1 MSTDI
6 VVDTD
11 TDTDTVLDD
20 DMADGVEEENK
31 SGGLDSFG
39 GVDMLRQI
47 TMMIA
52 LAICLVVAVFVML
65 WAQEPEFRPLG
76 KMATEDM
83 ILVLDVLDKNKIGY
97 KIEGDVVK
105 VPEDEYQNIKLMLG
119 REGVSSS
126 VDDNDYLNQDG
137 GFGVSQRME
146 MARLKHSQELN
157 LARAIEELRSVS
169 RAKVI
174 LAIPKENVFARN
186 RSKPSATVV
195 INARRGGLGQE
206 EVDSIVDIVAS
217 AVQGLEPTRVTVTDS
232 NGRLL
237 NSGSQDGVSARA
249 RRESEL
255 VQQKESEYRN
265 KVESILMP
273 ILGPENFT
281 SQVDVSMDFT
291 AVEQTTKR
299 FNPDLPALRSEMT
312 VENNSN
318 SGIIGGIPGA
328 LSNQPPMESK
338 IPEDALN
345 GDGGEANKNVGAS
358 HKEATR
364 NFELD
369 TIISHTRQQ
378 IGVVRR
384 VSVSVAVD
392 YKSGPASEDGQ
403 ISRIPRTE
411 QEMANIRRLLEGAV
425 GFNTQRGD
433 AIEVVSVPFM
443 GQLIEEAPEVDVW
456 EQPWFWRAIKLAMG
470 AMVILMLILLVVRPM
485 LNKLIHPN
493 QTDMEDDPLFSDEL
507 AEIEDQYASDTL
519 GMLNSPDAQYSYN
532 DDGSIMVPNLRKD
545 DDMIKAIRALVA
557 NEPELSTQVI
567 KGWLQEDEQK

>member
-1 MSTDI
+1 MVVGTNST
-6 VVDTD
+6 
-11 TDTDTVLDD
+11 L
-20 DMADGVEEENK
+20 ASDGIAGGVQEENK
-31 SGGLDSFG
+31 SGGVGSFG
-39 GVDMLRQI
+39 GVDMLRQV
-47 TMMIA
+47 TMILA
-52 LAICLVVAVFVML
+52 LAICLALAVFVML
-65 WAQEPEFRPLG
+65 WAQEPEYRPLG
-76 KMATEDM
+76 KMSTQEM
-83 ILVLDVLDKNKIGY
+83 IQVLDVLDKNKIKY
-97 KIEGDVVK
+97 EIDVDVVK
-105 VPEDEYQNIKLMLG
+105 VPEDKYQDVKLMLS
-119 REGVSSS
+119 REGVDGAANSG
-126 VDDNDYLNQDG
+126 DYLSQDS

-146 MARLKHSQELN
+146 QARLKHSQELN
-157 LARAIEELRSVS
+157 LARAIEELRSVT

-195 INARRGGLGQE
+195 INARRGSLGQE

-237 NSGSQDGVSARA
+237 NSGSQDAVSARA
-249 RRESEL
+249 RREQEL

-291 AVEQTTKR
+291 SVEQTAKR

-312 VENNSN
+312 VVNNSN
-318 SGIIGGIPGA
+318 GATTGGIPGA
-328 LSNQPPMESK
+328 LSNQPPMEAN
-338 IPEDALN
+338 IPQEALN
-345 GDGGEANKNVGAS
+345 NQEGAESNSSSGSS

-369 TIISHTRQQ
+369 TTISHTRQQ

-392 YKSGPASEDGQ
+392 FKSGSAGEDGQ
-403 ISRIPRTE
+403 VNRVPRTE
-411 QEMANIRRLLEGAV
+411 QELSNIRRLLEGAV
-425 GFNTQRGD
+425 GFSNQRGD
-433 AIEVVSVPFM
+433 MIEVVTVPFM
-443 GQLIEEAPEVDVW
+443 DQLIEELPAPELW
-456 EQPWFWRAIKLAMG
+456 EQPWFWRAIKLVLG
-470 AMVILMLILLVVRPM
+470 GIVILVLILAVVRPM
-485 LNKLIHPN
+485 LKRLIYPDSVKLP
-493 QTDMEDDPLFSDEL
+493 EEPRFGDEL

-519 GMLNSPDAQYSYN
+519 GMLNRPEAEYSYA
-532 DDGSIMVPNLRKD
+532 DDGSILIPDLHKD

-557 NEPELSTQVI
+557 NEPELSTQVV
-567 KGWLQEDEQK
+567 KGWLQDNEQ

>member
-1 MSTDI
+1 MVVGTNSTLASDDI
-6 VVDTD
+6 
-11 TDTDTVLDD
+11 
-20 DMADGVEEENK
+20 AGGVQEENK
-31 SGGLDSFG
+31 SGGLGSFG
-39 GVDMLRQI
+39 GVDMLRQV
-47 TMMIA
+47 TMVLA
-52 LAICLVVAVFVML
+52 LAICLAVAVFVML

-83 ILVLDVLDKNKIGY
+83 IQVLDVLDKNKVAY

-105 VPEDEYQNIKLMLG
+105 VPEEKYQEVKLMLS
-119 REGVSSS
+119 REGVDSASSS
-126 VDDNDYLNQDG
+126 TDYLSQDS

-146 MARLKHSQELN
+146 QARLKHSQEQN
-157 LARAIEELRSVS
+157 LARAIEELRSVT

-195 INARRGGLGQE
+195 ISARRAGLGQE

-249 RRESEL
+249 RRELEL

-291 AVEQTTKR
+291 AVEQTAKR

-312 VENNSN
+312 VENSSN
-318 SGIIGGIPGA
+318 SGAIGGIPGA
-328 LSNQPPMESK
+328 LSNQPPMEANIPQNALEGEQSEASK
-338 IPEDALN
+338 NP
-345 GDGGEANKNVGAS
+345 GSS

-369 TIISHTRQQ
+369 TTISHTRQQ

-392 YKSGPASEDGQ
+392 FKPGPAGEDGQ
-403 ISRIPRTE
+403 VNRVPRTD

-425 GFNTQRGD
+425 GFSTQRGD
-433 AIEVVSVPFM
+433 VIEVVTVPFM
-443 GQLIEEAPEVDVW
+443 DQLIEEAPAPELW

-470 AMVILMLILLVVRPM
+470 GLVILALILFIVRPM
-485 LNKLIHPN
+485 LKKLIYPDSSN
-493 QTDMEDDPLFSDEL
+493 LPDEPKFGDEL

-519 GMLNSPDAQYSYN
+519 GMLNRPEAEYSYN
-532 DDGSIMVPNLRKD
+532 DDGSILIPDLHKD

-557 NEPELSTQVI
+557 NEPELSTQVV
-567 KGWLQEDEQK
+567 KGWLQDNEQ

>member
-1 MSTDI
+1 MVVGTNSTLASDDI
-6 VVDTD
+6 
-11 TDTDTVLDD
+11 
-20 DMADGVEEENK
+20 AGGVQEENK
-31 SGGLDSFG
+31 SGGLGSFG
-39 GVDMLRQI
+39 GVDMLRQV
-47 TMMIA
+47 TMVLA
-52 LAICLVVAVFVML
+52 LAICLAVAVFVML

-83 ILVLDVLDKNKIGY
+83 IQVLDVLDKNKVAY

-105 VPEDEYQNIKLMLG
+105 VPEEKYQEVKLMLS
-119 REGVSSS
+119 REGVDSASNS
-126 VDDNDYLNQDG
+126 TDYLSQDS

-146 MARLKHSQELN
+146 QARLKHSQELN
-157 LARAIEELRSVS
+157 LARAIEELRSVT

-195 INARRGGLGQE
+195 ISARRAGLGQE

-249 RRESEL
+249 RRELEL

-291 AVEQTTKR
+291 AVEQTAKR

-312 VENNSN
+312 VENSSN
-318 SGIIGGIPGA
+318 SGAIGGIPGA
-328 LSNQPPMESK
+328 LSNQPPMEAN
-338 IPEDALN
+338 IPQNAL
-345 GDGGEANKNVGAS
+345 DGEQSEANKTPGSS
-358 HKEATR
+358 HREATR

-369 TIISHTRQQ
+369 TTISHTRQQ

-392 YKSGPASEDGQ
+392 FKPGPAGEDGQ
-403 ISRIPRTE
+403 VNRVPRTD

-425 GFNTQRGD
+425 GFSTQRGD
-433 AIEVVSVPFM
+433 VIEVVTVPFM
-443 GQLIEEAPEVDVW
+443 DQLIDEAPAPELW

-470 AMVILMLILLVVRPM
+470 GLVILALILFIVRPM
-485 LNKLIHPN
+485 LKKLIYPDSSN
-493 QTDMEDDPLFSDEL
+493 LPDEPKFGDEL

-519 GMLNSPDAQYSYN
+519 GMLNRPDAEYSYN
-532 DDGSIMVPNLRKD
+532 DDGSILIPDLHKD

-557 NEPELSTQVI
+557 NEPELSTQVV
-567 KGWLQEDEQK
+567 KGWLQDNEQ

>member
-1 MSTDI
+1 MVVGTNST
-6 VVDTD
+6 
-11 TDTDTVLDD
+11 L
-20 DMADGVEEENK
+20 ASDGIAGGVQEENK
-31 SGGLDSFG
+31 SGGVGSFG
-39 GVDMLRQI
+39 GVDILRQV
-47 TMMIA
+47 TMILA
-52 LAICLVVAVFVML
+52 LAICLALAVFVML
-65 WAQEPEFRPLG
+65 WAQEPEYRPLG
-76 KMATEDM
+76 KMSTQEM
-83 ILVLDVLDKNKIGY
+83 IQVLDVLDKNKIKY
-97 KIEGDVVK
+97 EIDVDVVK
-105 VPEDEYQNIKLMLG
+105 VPEDKYQDVKLMLS
-119 REGVSSS
+119 REGVDGAASSG
-126 VDDNDYLNQDG
+126 DYLSQDS

-146 MARLKHSQELN
+146 QARLKHSQELN
-157 LARAIEELRSVS
+157 LARAIEELRSVT

-195 INARRGGLGQE
+195 INARRGSLGQE

-237 NSGSQDGVSARA
+237 NSGSQDAVSARA
-249 RRESEL
+249 RREQEL

-291 AVEQTTKR
+291 SVEQTAKR

-312 VENNSN
+312 VVNNSN
-318 SGIIGGIPGA
+318 GATTGGIPGA
-328 LSNQPPMESK
+328 LSNQPPMEAN
-338 IPEDALN
+338 IPQEALN
-345 GDGGEANKNVGAS
+345 NQEGAESNSSSGSS

-369 TIISHTRQQ
+369 TTISHTRQQ

-392 YKSGPASEDGQ
+392 FKSGSAGEDGQ
-403 ISRIPRTE
+403 VNRVPRTE
-411 QEMANIRRLLEGAV
+411 QELSNIRRLLEGAV
-425 GFNTQRGD
+425 GFSNQRGD
-433 AIEVVSVPFM
+433 MIEVVTVPFM
-443 GQLIEEAPEVDVW
+443 DQLIEELPAPELW
-456 EQPWFWRAIKLAMG
+456 EQPWFWRAIKLVLG
-470 AMVILMLILLVVRPM
+470 GIVILVLILAVVRPM
-485 LNKLIHPN
+485 LKRLIYPDSVKLP
-493 QTDMEDDPLFSDEL
+493 EEPRFGDEL

-519 GMLNSPDAQYSYN
+519 GMLNRPEAEYSYA
-532 DDGSIMVPNLRKD
+532 DDGSILIPDLHKD

-557 NEPELSTQVI
+557 NEPELSTQVV
-567 KGWLQEDEQK
+567 KGWLQDNEQ